1 MPEAIIETAIGL
13 FLVFTLLSLVAS
25 QFVEWIAGWRKW
37 RANDLERTIR
47 SILSDPDV
55 KAKVDQDALVLANQL
70 YAHPLIASLAQPGSK
85 PSYIPASK
93 FALALFDVITTAGT
107 NSSTIGR
114 ARAGLEQLKSQLL
127 ALLPQAGIDELQGL
141 INQIQAVIETASA
154 ANQTV
159 ESIAALPLPPAL
171 SDELNGFLK
180 RYGIT
185 TSGFNALAQS
195 VNPDSEMVFA
205 QVLGGAARL
214 SALRPELAQII
225 TNLSSSLDQ
234 TLAKEETRLA
244 AARSNV
250 EQWFNDA
257 MDRAGGW
264 YKRHTQLWLA
274 LIGLLFAVA
283 FNIDTI
289 AIATSLWSDPT
300 LRQNVVEQAQKVQLP
315 SPPAGSQTVTPD
327 QAAQAIRDLNTKLGQ
342 DLHLPIGWRVVPYHL
357 QTGQICTLLPQNT
370 GDIGGVFYNGD
381 CIQVLEAVPN
391 PNVGLLS
398 KLAGWLITAAAVSQ
412 GAPFWFD
419 LLQKVV
425 NMRLS
430 GKKPEVDQS

>member
-47 SILSDPDV
+47 SILSDPDI
-55 KAKVDQDALVLANQL
+55 KAKVDQDALVLADQL

-107 NSSTIGR
+107 DSSTIGR
-114 ARAGLEQLKSQLL
+114 ARVGLEQIKVQLL
-127 ALLPQAGIDELQGL
+127 ALLPQAGIDELQALIDQLQGL
-141 INQIQAVIETASA
+141 IETASTA
-154 ANQTV
+154 HQTV
-159 ESIAALPLPPAL
+159 ETIAALPLPPAL
-171 SDELNGFLK
+171 GDELNGFLK
-180 RYGIT
+180 RYNIT
-185 TSGFNALAQS
+185 PSGFSALAQS
-195 VNPDSEMVFA
+195 TSLDSEVVFA

-225 TNLSSSLDQ
+225 TNLSSSLDLSLSQ
-234 TLAKEETRLA
+234 GETRLA
-244 AARSNV
+244 AARRNV

-264 YKRHTQLWLA
+264 YKRHTQLWLV
-274 LIGLLFAVA
+274 LIGLLFAMA

-289 AIATSLWSDPT
+289 AIATDLWSDPT
-300 LRQNVVEQAQKVQLP
+300 LRQSVVEQAQKYQLP
-315 SPPAGSQTVTPD
+315 STGGQPITGPD
-327 QAAQAIRDLNTKLGQ
+327 QAAQAIRDLNTQLGQ
-342 DLHLPIGWRVVPYHL
+342 DLRLPIGWRVVPVPL
-357 QTGQICTLLPQNT
+357 QAGQVCTLLPQKA
-370 GDIGGVFYNGD
+370 DEIGGIFYNGD
-381 CIQVLEAVPN
+381 CVQVRETAPN
-391 PNVGLLS
+391 PNVGLFS

-430 GKKPEVDQS
+430 GKKPEVEQS

>member
-47 SILSDPDV
+47 SMLSDPSV
-55 KAKVDQDALVLANQL
+55 KAKVDQGALVLADQL

-107 NSSTIGR
+107 DSSTIGR
-114 ARAGLEQLKSQLL
+114 ARAGLEQLKVQLL

-141 INQIQAVIETASA
+141 INQIQGLIETASTA
-154 ANQTV
+154 HQTV
-159 ESIAALPLPPAL
+159 EAIAAVPLPPAL
-171 SDELNGFLK
+171 GDELNGFLK

-185 TSGFNALAQS
+185 ASGFNALAQS
-195 VNPDSEMVFA
+195 ISPDSEVVFA

-214 SALRPELAQII
+214 SALRPELAQLI
-225 TNLSSSLDQ
+225 TNLSSSLDLSLSQ
-234 TLAKEETRLA
+234 GETRLA
-244 AARSNV
+244 AARRNV

-283 FNIDTI
+283 FNID
-289 AIATSLWSDPT
+289 AIAMATALWSDPT
-300 LRQNVVEQAQKVQLP
+300 LRQNIVEQAQKYQLP
-315 SPPAGSQTVTPD
+315 STGGQVITGPD
-327 QAAQAIRDLNTKLGQ
+327 QAAQAIHDLNTKLGQ
-342 DLHLPIGWRVVPYHL
+342 DLRLPIGWRIEAHHL
-357 QTGQICTLLPQNT
+357 QTAETCTLLPQRP
-370 GDIGGVFYNGD
+370 GDIWGIPNNGD
-381 CIQVLEAVPN
+381 CMQVLEAAPN

-398 KLAGWLITAAAVSQ
+398 KLAGWIITAAAVSQ

-419 LLQKVV
+419 LLQKLV
-425 NMRLS
+425 NMRLA
-430 GKKPEVDQS
+430 GKKPDGDQS